1 MIKIDEHEIRQELGE
16 PTSVQG
22 VFSNSSL
29 SGIRLNLQDLPAG
42 GQAIIEDLTFR
53 DVVHVQDPFSGKE
66 YQASVRQTSSSF
78 TVGQDTKSYVL
89 DISELDT
96 WPNVEELEI
105 EGNIFSVIQYEEFIT
120 DGEVGRKAVL
130 RLNHDQFKSL
140 RSLLSRSEL
149 SVRRVDVDDE
159 PLKLRFGAR
168 MFWSEHEE
176 DGEKYWKHIVRLY
189 QIGKQSSYLDMASD
203 VVQQNLSALVI
214 QMSSR
219 LNLLISILS
228 ESNAITEETKEV
240 LLGKGWK
247 SKVDE
252 SELNLAWDR
261 LEQVRDAAEYEL

>member
-16 PTSVQG
+16 STSVRG

-29 SGIRLNLQDLPAG
+29 SGIRLNLQNLHAG
-42 GQAIIEDLTFR
+42 EQAIIEDLTSR
-53 DVVHVQDPFSGKE
+53 GVVHVQDPFSGKE
-66 YQASVRQTSSSF
+66 YQASIRQTSSSF
-78 TVGQDTKSYVL
+78 TVGQDTMSYVL

-105 EGNIFSVIQYEEFIT
+105 EGKIFSVIQYEEFIT
-120 DGEVGRKAVL
+120 DNEVGRKAVL
-130 RLNHDQFKSL
+130 RLDHDQFKSL

-149 SVRRVDVDDE
+149 SVRRVNVDDE

-176 DGEKYWKHIVRLY
+176 DGEKHWKHIVRLY
-189 QIGKQSSYLDMASD
+189 PVGKQSSSLDMASD

-214 QMSSR
+214 QLSSR
-219 LNLLISILS
+219 LNLLISSLAQS
-228 ESNAITEETKEV
+228 KAINEETKEE
-240 LLGKGWK
+240 LLGKDWK

-252 SELNLAWDR
+252 SEWNLAWDQ
-261 LEQVRDAAEYEL
+261 LEQVRDAAEYDL